1 MYRMRICCDMCE
13 RAVINHKLI
22 FSCFGSYFIKQL
34 FEDFDKDELKEF
46 IINELKLDCIT
57 IINILTRHYE
67 CQHDFCNRC
76 LKFTD
81 DWDDWPDYD
90 KSKEYKI
97 LFLKTITTLYSF
109 KCPKCI
115 D

>member
-13 RAVINHKLI
+13 RAVINHKI
-22 FSCFGSYFIKQL
+22 FCCYDSFFIKAML
-34 FEDFDKDELKEF
+34 NDFENDELIDF
-46 IINELKLDCIT
+46 ITNTLELSYKT
-57 IINILTRHYE
+57 IIKILTRHYE
-67 CQHDFCNRC
+67 CQHDFCNDC

-81 DWDDWPDYD
+81 DWDYWPDYD
-90 KSKEYKI
+90 ESKEYKM
-97 LFLKTITTLYSF
+97 LFLKTIIILYYF